1 MNGLL
6 LWLRIHVRGG
16 LLVLLVLAVVAEL
29 TVGRFAVQIAWA
41 PLQTVHVGLFLP
53 VLTCGIAVLFL
64 HSGFSDF
71 ESTYRHAWWRMRSA
85 WAGVV
90 FAVAALP
97 GFWAVDALPTETS
110 IRNRLICLTIATA
123 GSLVIVPAIAAMLP
137 FVGIALSMLAAGA
150 EEVRLWN
157 LLDPSTS
164 WLQWT
169 LTVVFAACGILVY
182 GFAYPK
188 LKLRR

>member
-64 HSGFSDF
+64 HSGVFRFRIHVPSCMVAD
-71 ESTYRHAWWRMRSA
+71 AV
-85 WAGVV
+85 GVGGR
-90 FAVAALP
+90 
-97 GFWAVDALPTETS
+97 GFCGGGPSGVL
-110 IRNRLICLTIATA
+110 
-123 GSLVIVPAIAAMLP
+123 GS
-137 FVGIALSMLAAGA
+137 
-150 EEVRLWN
+150 
-157 LLDPSTS
+157 
-164 WLQWT
+164 
-169 LTVVFAACGILVY
+169 
-182 GFAYPK
+182 
-188 LKLRR
+188 